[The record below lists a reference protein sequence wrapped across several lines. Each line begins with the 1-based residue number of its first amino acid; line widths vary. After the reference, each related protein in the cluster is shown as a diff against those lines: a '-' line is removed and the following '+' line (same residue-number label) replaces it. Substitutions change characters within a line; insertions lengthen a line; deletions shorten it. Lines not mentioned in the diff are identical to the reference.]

1 MTEPRERT
9 VIVGGGLA
17 GLAAAV
23 ALAKAGKPVELLEAR
38 RRLGGRASSW
48 LDPSS
53 GEMIDFCQHVGMACC
68 TNFADF
74 CSATGLSNAFR
85 RARVLHFF
93 GPDGRRYDLRATPG
107 LPAPL
112 HLLPALMR
120 LGYLSLGERL
130 SAIVAVGKLARMRT
144 GLDDMNV
151 GQWLSEQKQN
161 ATAVERFWAPVL
173 VSALGESL
181 ERASLKYARKVI
193 VDGFLA
199 NREAFQVDVPQAP
212 LSELFGERV
221 PAWLRER
228 GAVVQTG
235 LAVRSVRRTGSGTYE
250 LDLGDGV
257 VREAARVI
265 VALPWR
271 KASEVLSP
279 LAEAWPA
286 VRQWRTIE
294 GSPISGVHLWFD
306 RPLTELPHA
315 VLVGTLAQWLF
326 RPQSGEVP
334 TGGGVEHYYQ
344 VVVSASYDLDT
355 MDKQAAVDRI
365 VGELRQAFPQA
376 GEARL
381 LRYRIVTEREAVF
394 SVRPGLDAIRPPQNS
409 PLPGLAIA
417 GDWTATGWPG
427 TLESAV
433 RSGYLAAEAVLAE
446 REPKLHQIVPDLPTA
461 HLSRLLFGL

>member
-1 MTEPRERT
+1 MTEPRGRT
-9 VIVGGGLA
+9 IIVGGGLA

-23 ALAKAGKPVELLEAR
+23 ALVEAGEPVELFEAR

-74 CSATGLSNAFR
+74 CRRTGLSGSFR
-85 RARVLHFF
+85 RASVLHFF

-112 HLLPALMR
+112 HLLPSLLR
-120 LGYLSLGERL
+120 LGYLSLTERL
-130 SAIVAVGKLARMRT
+130 SAIVAVGKLARMHS
-144 GLDDMNV
+144 GLDAMSV
-151 GQWLSEQKQN
+151 GQWLREQRQSP
-161 ATAVERFWAPVL
+161 AALERFWAPVL
-173 VSALGESL
+173 LSALGETL
-181 ERASLKYARKVI
+181 DKASLKYARKVF

-212 LSELFGERV
+212 LSELFGELV

-228 GAVVQTG
+228 GAMVQTG
-235 LAVRSVRRTGSGTYE
+235 LAVRSIRRTGAGSYE
-250 LDLGDGV
+250 LNLGDGV
-257 VREAARVI
+257 TREAERVI

-271 KASEVLSP
+271 KAAEVLAP
-279 LAEAWPA
+279 VADAWPA
-286 VRQWRTIE
+286 VRQWRTID

-306 RPLTELPHA
+306 RPLTDLPHA

-326 RPQSGEVP
+326 RPELGTPQT
-334 TGGGVEHYYQ
+334 TGGEHYYQ
-344 VVVSASYDLDT
+344 VVISASYDLEA
-355 MDKQAAVDRI
+355 MDKPTAVAQI
-365 VGELRQAFPQA
+365 VGELQRAFPQA
-376 GEARL
+376 GDLHL
-381 LRYRIVTEREAVF
+381 LRHRIVTEREAVF
-394 SVRPGLDAIRPPQNS
+394 SVRPGLDVVRPSQRS

-433 RSGYLAAEAVLAE
+433 RSGYLAAQALRRVEDPDMRQLVS
-446 REPKLHQIVPDLPTA
+446 DLPTA
-461 HLSRLLFGL
+461 RLARLLFGL

>member
-9 VIVGGGLA
+9 IIVGGGLA

-23 ALAKAGKPVELLEAR
+23 ALVEAGEAVELFEAR

-74 CSATGLSNAFR
+74 CRRTDLSGSFR

-93 GPDGRRYDLRATPG
+93 GPDGRRHDLRATPG

-112 HLLPALMR
+112 HLLPSLLR

-130 SAIVAVGKLARMRT
+130 SAIAAVGKLARMGD
-144 GLDDMNV
+144 GLDAISV
-151 GQWLSEQKQN
+151 GQWLTEQKQSP
-161 ATAVERFWAPVL
+161 AALERFWAPVL
-173 VSALGESL
+173 LSALGETL
-181 ERASLKYARKVI
+181 DKASLQYARKVF

-228 GAVVQTG
+228 GATVQTG
-235 LAVRSVRRTGSGTYE
+235 LAVRSIRRTGSGSYE

-257 VREAARVI
+257 TREAARVI

-271 KASEVLSP
+271 KAADVLSP
-279 LAEAWPA
+279 LADVWPA
-286 VRQWRTIE
+286 VRQWRTID

-306 RPLTELPHA
+306 RPLTDLPHA

-326 RPQSGEVP
+326 RPEATASQ
-334 TGGGVEHYYQ
+334 TGGGEHYYQ
-344 VVVSASYDLDT
+344 VVVSASYDLESL
-355 MDKQAAVDRI
+355 DKQAAVDRI

-381 LRYRIVTEREAVF
+381 LRHRIVTEREAVF
-394 SVRPGLDAIRPPQNS
+394 SVRPGLDAVRPPQKS
-409 PLPGLAIA
+409 PLPGIAIA

-433 RSGYLAAEAVLAE
+433 RSGYLAAEAVQGEGNFARGQLVKNLPVARLA
-446 REPKLHQIVPDLPTA
+446 
-461 HLSRLLFGL
+461 RLLFGL